1 MSSPESR
8 RTRTAAL
15 ARAWGPRMRYIGDGG
30 VRAGSDQSRPQP
42 QIAPGYDRDGRKTE
56 PTLQEEAHNPRS
68 PHSMTGCIGI
78 FESQNCIAGCSL
90 RQFRAALGELQTQ
103 YTLEWELG
111 RQQQRASFAGPEINE
126 RIVFK
131 SNIEACQNML
141 EAHRFDSSIVIPFN
155 PVRAGNVEIA
165 EIGPSSEPAI
175 RVNTIFPVKL
185 AGLQIRT
192 QRLSC
197 TVLSKKMNRQKKAPA
212 KTGHETALPQRLLN
226 SGD

>member
-1 MSSPESR
+1 MEEKQNRRFRRQRITREVHIQGLDVLAFLSR
-8 RTRTAAL
+8 RT
-15 ARAWGPRMRYIGDGG
+15 
-30 VRAGSDQSRPQP
+30 V
-42 QIAPGYDRDGRKTE
+42 
-56 PTLQEEAHNPRS
+56 S
-68 PHSMTGCIGI
+68 PDVLFGNSV
-78 FESQNCIAGCSL
+78 QL
-90 RQFRAALGELQTQ
+90 WGELQTQ

-165 EIGPSSEPAI
+165 EIGPSPEPAI

-185 AGLQIRT
+185 AGLEIRT